1 MVRDGTTVGSI
12 HKPHKDNTKPI
23 IGDGITYFF
32 ATFLFVYSP
41 NLIALINNP
50 LLTKK
55 LRGSH
60 NHENIEEKFDELLK
74 RESEYLFRS

>member
-32 ATFLFVYSP
+32 PTFLFVYSP

-55 LRGSH
+55 
-60 NHENIEEKFDELLK
+60 IERKLVIIMKTLK
-74 RESEYLFRS
+74 KNLMSC